1 MSCCIAVCVRASSA
15 ASPRFGAD
23 GLSVAQLLGATP
35 VLAPT
40 RAVPLLFE
48 EGYIY
53 IYINIYILFGFI
65 FFFLLFLVFFFWI
78 FFWLNSPYLSYSVV
92 APLRSHVEKGRGK
105 HHAGQKKP
113 NTQHICPTRRRL

>member
-65 FFFLLFLVFFFWI
+65 FFFPFFGFFLCVFFFFKLDL
-78 FFWLNSPYLSYSVV
+78 FF
-92 APLRSHVEKGRGK
+92 PL
-105 HHAGQKKP
+105 
-113 NTQHICPTRRRL
+113 L

>member
-53 IYINIYILFGFI
+53 IYINIYILFG
-65 FFFLLFLVFFFWI
+65 VFFFSP
-78 FFWLNSPYLSYSVV
+78 FF
-92 APLRSHVEKGRGK
+92 GFFFFGFFF
-105 HHAGQKKP
+105 G
-113 NTQHICPTRRRL
+113 

>member
-53 IYINIYILFGFI
+53 IYINIYILFG
-65 FFFLLFLVFFFWI
+65 VFFFFS
-78 FFWLNSPYLSYSVV
+78 FFWFFFF
-92 APLRSHVEKGRGK
+92 GFFFG
-105 HHAGQKKP
+105 
-113 NTQHICPTRRRL
+113 

>member
-65 FFFLLFLVFFFWI
+65 FFFLLFLVFFLD
-78 FFWLNSPYLSYSVV
+78 FFLAEFALPFL
-92 APLRSHVEKGRGK
+92 LRGS
-105 HHAGQKKP
+105 AA
-113 NTQHICPTRRRL
+113 

>member
-65 FFFLLFLVFFFWI
+65 FFFSFFWFFFLD
-78 FFWLNSPYLSYSVV
+78 FFLAEFALPFL
-92 APLRSHVEKGRGK
+92 LRGS
-105 HHAGQKKP
+105 AA
-113 NTQHICPTRRRL
+113 

>member
-65 FFFLLFLVFFFWI
+65 FFSPFFGFFFLDFFLAEIALPFLL
-78 FFWLNSPYLSYSVV
+78 
-92 APLRSHVEKGRGK
+92 RGS
-105 HHAGQKKP
+105 AA
-113 NTQHICPTRRRL
+113 

>member
-65 FFFLLFLVFFFWI
+65 FFFSFFCFFFLD
-78 FFWLNSPYLSYSVV
+78 FFLAEFALPFL
-92 APLRSHVEKGRGK
+92 LRGS
-105 HHAGQKKP
+105 AA
-113 NTQHICPTRRRL
+113 

>member
-53 IYINIYILFGFI
+53 IYINIYILFGVFFFFSFFW
-65 FFFLLFLVFFFWI
+65 FFFLDFFLAEFALPF
-78 FFWLNSPYLSYSVV
+78 L
-92 APLRSHVEKGRGK
+92 LRGS
-105 HHAGQKKP
+105 AA
-113 NTQHICPTRRRL
+113 

>member
-65 FFFLLFLVFFFWI
+65 FFSPFFGFFFLDFFLAEFALPFLL
-78 FFWLNSPYLSYSVV
+78 
-92 APLRSHVEKGRGK
+92 RGS
-105 HHAGQKKP
+105 AA
-113 NTQHICPTRRRL
+113 

>member
-53 IYINIYILFGFI
+53 IYKYIYSFWVY
-65 FFFLLFLVFFFWI
+65 FFFLLFLVFFFG
-78 FFWLNSPYLSYSVV
+78 FFF
-92 APLRSHVEKGRGK
+92 G
-105 HHAGQKKP
+105 
-113 NTQHICPTRRRL
+113 

>member
-53 IYINIYILFGFI
+53 IYINIYIYI
-65 FFFLLFLVFFFWI
+65 
-78 FFWLNSPYLSYSVV
+78 YLSIVV
-92 APLRSHVEKGRGK
+92 VKTENVKII
-105 HHAGQKKP
+105 Q
-113 NTQHICPTRRRL
+113 RL